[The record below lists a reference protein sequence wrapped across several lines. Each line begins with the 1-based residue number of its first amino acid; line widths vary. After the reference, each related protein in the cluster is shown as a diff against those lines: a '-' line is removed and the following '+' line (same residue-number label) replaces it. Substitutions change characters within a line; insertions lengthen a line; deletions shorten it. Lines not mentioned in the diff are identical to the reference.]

1 MELGH
6 SVGRLGVMIMSVVAL
21 GSLKLELGEAP
32 IWDARRSELII
43 VNIFGREIHR
53 LARSASGWKV
63 SESISTDSDVG
74 AAIPLSDGSL
84 VSVEAQGF
92 MHLSDG
98 KKERLFGI
106 PGVTSSSFRA
116 NDAKIGPDGR
126 IYVGVLDYDLTV
138 GAGSLWA
145 VNRSGESEL
154 LLEGLT
160 IPNGMDWWR
169 GTLWFVNGP
178 EPKIQAYQ
186 TTDRGLVPT
195 RHIVTDA
202 IPDGLTI
209 DSAGNIWVALWGQG
223 RVDCFSQE
231 GELLQQVAVPASQPT
246 SVALCGP
253 DLTTLAITTATYQ
266 IDQDQLAKT
275 PEAGDV
281 FFAEVPTKGVEFHNR
296 WLG

>member
-1 MELGH
+1 
-6 SVGRLGVMIMSVVAL
+6 MSVTAL
-21 GSLKLELGEAP
+21 GSLHMELGEAP
-32 IWDARRSELII
+32 IWDAARSELIV

-53 LARSASGWKV
+53 LAHSASGWQV
-63 SESISTDSDVG
+63 TQSIPTDTDVG

-92 MHLSDG
+92 VHITGDT
-98 KKERLFGI
+98 KERLFAI
-106 PGVTSSSFRA
+106 PGVTSSDFRA

-154 LLEGLT
+154 MLDGLT
-160 IPNGMDWWR
+160 IPNGMDWWQ

-178 EPKIQAYQ
+178 EPKIQAYE
-186 TTDRGLVPT
+186 TNDRGLVPT
-195 RHIVTDA
+195 RHITTDA

-209 DSAGNIWVALWGQG
+209 DSEGNIWVALWGQG

-231 GELLQQVAVPASQPT
+231 GELLQQVAVPATQPT

-253 DLTTLAITTATYQ
+253 NLTTLAITTARYQ
-266 IDQDQLAKT
+266 LDDDQLAQT
-275 PEAGDV
+275 PQAGDV
-281 FFAEVPTKGVEFHNR
+281 FFTEVPTKGVRFHNE
-296 WLG
+296 WHN

>member
-1 MELGH
+1 
-6 SVGRLGVMIMSVVAL
+6 MSVTAL
-21 GSLKLELGEAP
+21 KGLTLELGEAP
-32 IWDARRSELII
+32 IWDPHRSELIV

-53 LARSASGWKV
+53 LAHSPEGWSV
-63 SESISTDSDVG
+63 RESIPTDTDVG

-92 MHLSDG
+92 MHHSG
-98 KKERLFGI
+98 GNTERI
-106 PGVTSSSFRA
+106 CAVPGVNSSDFRA

-145 VNRSGESEL
+145 VHRSGESEL

-160 IPNGMDWWR
+160 IPNGMDWWK

-178 EPKIQAYQ
+178 EPKIQAYT
-186 TTDRGLVPT
+186 TTDKGLVPT
-195 RHIVTDA
+195 RHIPTDA

-209 DSAGNIWVALWGQG
+209 DSEGNIWVALWGQG

-231 GELLQQVAVPASQPT
+231 GELLSQVRVPAAQPT

-253 DLTTLAITTATYQ
+253 TLTTLAITTATYQ
-266 IDQDQLAKT
+266 LTEEQLLAT
-275 PEAGDV
+275 PEAGSV
-281 FFAEVPTKGVEFHNR
+281 FFTEVPTKGLEFHNH
-296 WLG
+296 WGD

>member
-1 MELGH
+1 
-6 SVGRLGVMIMSVVAL
+6 MSVAAL
-21 GSLKLELGEAP
+21 GSLALELGEAP
-32 IWDARRSELII
+32 IWDAQRSELIV

-53 LARSASGWKV
+53 LARSATGWTV
-63 SESISTDSDVG
+63 SESISTESDVG

-92 MHLSDG
+92 VHISG
-98 KKERLFGI
+98 GQKNRLFAI

-145 VNRSGESEL
+145 VNRLGESEL

-160 IPNGMDWWR
+160 IPNGMDWWQD
-169 GTLWFVNGP
+169 TFWFVNGP

-186 TTDRGLVPT
+186 TTDHGLVAS

-209 DSAGNIWVALWGQG
+209 DSEGNIWVALWGQG

-231 GELLQQVAVPASQPT
+231 GELLQQVTVPARQPT

-253 DLTTLAITTATYQ
+253 NLTTLAITTARYQ
-266 IDQDQLAKT
+266 LDEDQLAQT
-275 PEAGDV
+275 PQAGDV
-281 FFAEVPTKGVEFHNR
+281 FFTEVPTKGVEFHNR

>member
-1 MELGH
+1 MT
-6 SVGRLGVMIMSVVAL
+6 MSVAAL
-21 GSLKLELGEAP
+21 GSLALELGEAP
-32 IWDARRSELII
+32 IWDAQRSELIV

-53 LARSASGWKV
+53 LARSATGWTV
-63 SESISTDSDVG
+63 SESISTESDVG

-92 MHLSDG
+92 VHISG
-98 KKERLFGI
+98 GQKNRLFAI

-145 VNRSGESEL
+145 VNRLGESEL

-160 IPNGMDWWR
+160 IPNGMDWWQD
-169 GTLWFVNGP
+169 TFWFVNGP
-178 EPKIQAYQ
+178 EPKIQAYR
-186 TTDRGLVPT
+186 TTDHGLVPT

-209 DSAGNIWVALWGQG
+209 DSEGNIWVALWGQG

-231 GELLQQVAVPASQPT
+231 GELLQQVAVPARQPT

-253 DLTTLAITTATYQ
+253 NLTTLAITTARYQ
-266 IDQDQLAKT
+266 LDEDQLAQT
-275 PEAGDV
+275 PQAGDV
-281 FFAEVPTKGVEFHNR
+281 FFTEVPTKGVEFYNR